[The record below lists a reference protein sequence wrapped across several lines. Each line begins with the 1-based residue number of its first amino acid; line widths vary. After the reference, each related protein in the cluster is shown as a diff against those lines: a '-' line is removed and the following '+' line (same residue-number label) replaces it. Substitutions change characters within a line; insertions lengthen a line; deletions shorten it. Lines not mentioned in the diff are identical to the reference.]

1 MRTVSKTLVDEI
13 ARLERKYVETGDT
26 DFLSLKH
33 IRCEEFAKGI
43 GFNAVTWSGVS
54 DLFSA
59 LCGVCPVKQCSNED
73 IYFVLRLLDIEVI
86 Q

>member
-13 ARLERKYVETGDT
+13 ARLERKFVETGDT

-33 IRCEEFAKGI
+33 IKCEEFAKCI
-43 GFNAVTWSGVS
+43 GCNAVTWGGVS

-59 LCGVCPVKQCSNED
+59 LCGVSPVKQCSNED
-73 IYFVLRLLDIEVI
+73 IYIVLRLLDIEVI